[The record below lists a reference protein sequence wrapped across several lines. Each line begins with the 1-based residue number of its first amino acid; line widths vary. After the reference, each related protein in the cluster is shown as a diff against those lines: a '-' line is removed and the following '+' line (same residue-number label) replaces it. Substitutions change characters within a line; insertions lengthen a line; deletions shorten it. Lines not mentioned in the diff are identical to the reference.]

1 MWTEINVIEFH
12 LSSILG
18 GNSFKHFCIWH
29 TWFCICSQVLLGLW
43 AILGGNN
50 SKVLLGGM
58 RCHSIF
64 FFGHNPL
71 LHLPNGEIGAWFW
84 ASGWRCS
91 KQQRESRFGS
101 VGDFFVFWE
110 DFAMLYIF
118 FYIYLCTVVQKNKKE
133 RKYCMQRIL
142 AMALMQYRFW
152 CVRWTTRGWEIGPFG
167 FCNALINSDALTV
180 YYSVKQSQFTK
191 PTPEPSR

>member
-58 RCHSIF
+58 RCHPIF

-84 ASGWRCS
+84 ASGRRCS

-118 FYIYLCTVVQKNKKE
+118 FYIYLYTLVQKKQKGKE
-133 RKYCMQRIL
+133 IL
-142 AMALMQYRFW
+142 YAEDPCHGLGAVSFLMCQMNY
-152 CVRWTTRGWEIGPFG
+152 
-167 FCNALINSDALTV
+167 
-180 YYSVKQSQFTK
+180 
-191 PTPEPSR
+191 